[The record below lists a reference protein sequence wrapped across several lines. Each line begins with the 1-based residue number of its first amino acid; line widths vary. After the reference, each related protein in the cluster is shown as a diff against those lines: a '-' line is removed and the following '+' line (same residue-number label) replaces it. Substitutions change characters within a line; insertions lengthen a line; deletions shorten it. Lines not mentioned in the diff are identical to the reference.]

1 MKLLAVACL
10 AVRQKSALAAF
21 ALSAAA
27 LVAACGISLDSE
39 PRLLEA
45 AEIPP
50 ELLAPTTS
58 TIGSSTE
65 MSRTFLVYFV
75 EEDGELVPRGR
86 DLSLPATVDKL
97 LKALFVGPS
106 DSETELGLT
115 SALPADTQIL
125 GTALSAPSVLEL
137 NLAEGTLEQIEGD
150 FQRLAIAQIVFTVT
164 ELDIVDSLRVR
175 IEGAPRTLPTDEG
188 DLEVPVGRRHY
199 MSLYPED
206 IGLARR

>member
-1 MKLLAVACL
+1 MKLLAAVCL
-10 AVRQKSALAAF
+10 AVRQKLALAAF
-21 ALSAAA
+21 ALAAAA

-39 PRLLEA
+39 PRLLEET
-45 AEIPP
+45 EIPP

-58 TIGSSTE
+58 TSGSSTE

-75 EEDGELVPRGR
+75 EGDGELVPRGR

-97 LKALFVGPS
+97 LNALFVGPS

-115 SALPADTQIL
+115 SALPAGTQIL

-137 NLAEGTLEQIEGD
+137 NLAEGTLEQIEGE

-188 DLEVPVGRRHY
+188 DLETPVGRQHY
-199 MSLYPED
+199 MSLYPAD
-206 IGLARR
+206 IGLSRR

>member
-1 MKLLAVACL
+1 MKFLAVAGL
-10 AVRQKSALAAF
+10 VVRQRSALAACT
-21 ALSAAA
+21 LSAAA

-39 PRLLEA
+39 PRLLEE

-58 TIGSSTE
+58 TTQSSPE

-75 EEDGELVPRGR
+75 EDGELVPRGR
-86 DLSLPATVDKL
+86 DLSLPATIDKL
-97 LKALFVGPS
+97 LNALFVGPS

-115 SALPADTQIL
+115 SALPAGTQIL
-125 GTALSAPSVLEL
+125 GTAMSASNVLEL
-137 NLAEGTLEQIEGD
+137 NLAEGTLEQIEGE

-164 ELDIVDSLRVR
+164 ELDIVDWLKVR

-188 DLEVPVGRRHY
+188 DLETPVGRQQY
-199 MSLYPED
+199 MSLYPEG
-206 IGLARR
+206 IGLSRR